1 MSLSAYRINDQ
12 AVPPEHFYQVAC
24 DPQRSVVVE
33 ACAGAGKTWMLV
45 SRILRALLDGVAP
58 SQILAITFTRK
69 AAGEMRER
77 LHEWLREF
85 ARADDAERQQQ
96 LVMRGMLPAQAIQ
109 ASAALA
115 DLYRQWLEDGRG
127 VEIHTIHGWF
137 SRLVRAAPLDALAE
151 LGLPPE
157 LNLLE
162 DSSELWP
169 ELWGRFLRRMD
180 AQQSATESDDPA
192 VRVRAEL
199 DAFVAMVRDVGR
211 FNLESWLQSALSNRL
226 EITLA
231 DQAGHLQGSVES
243 VGQWSGEWAG
253 VNDPREALLKPSV
266 NGQFWALAKLLCQA
280 KGAKA
285 QTAGRGIEQALGQ
298 SHVAAQYD
306 GLRQALFTDKGPRK
320 QLGEFDEL
328 AWAVAWLSDLALAV
342 EQAQAHDLHQR
353 MCLLARALFK
363 EYTGLKALRGQV
375 DMVDLELAASHLLSN
390 SSVAGWIQ
398 ERLDTQVR
406 QLLMDE
412 FQDTSPL
419 QWQTMK
425 SWLGGYAGAGGGL
438 SGRQSMQV
446 FLVGDPKQ
454 SIYRFRRADPRVFE
468 AAKHFVLDGLQG
480 DLLSCD
486 HTRRNAPGV
495 IEVLNRVMD
504 SAVAEGAFTGFRP
517 HTTESNE
524 AAKVSV
530 LPDVPRPSS
539 EPRHQELDMAWRD
552 TLVEPREEPDSSLKQ
567 LEAEHVA
574 RAIGELIRDQGLQPE
589 DIFVLSRKRA
599 TLAWVGLALQAQ
611 GVPYVAP
618 EDTKLIDTPEVR
630 DLVALVEALVSP
642 QNDLALAHAL
652 RSPVFAWS
660 DDDVM
665 DLAARARAAGGT
677 WWRALMAWGD
687 PGPAVQHAAQSLAR
701 WQALARHAPPHDL
714 LEAMLTQGRIRER
727 WVATVPPSMRAQAM
741 VHINALL
748 AQSLDMDGGR
758 DATPYRWIR
767 VLKRLPLALPAR
779 VHPGAVQLLTIHG
792 AKGLEARVVFIVDAD
807 AQEGRPNN
815 HTVMVDWPES
825 EARPVS
831 CAFIRSEAN
840 PPPSLSQAMDHER
853 AAQRREELNALYVA
867 LTRARE
873 QLVFSRTQ
881 PRTSNK
887 HGSWWQRLIDAK
899 AIGEVDAW
907 VPRSSDAAFFHDIDG
922 PRPSDARLAVLPV
935 LESPCVIPVAFTA
948 LPMAEDAALLGQVV
962 HKALEWL
969 TTLAINQRSTAR
981 VQQAIQS
988 ACLALSAPT
997 LLLER
1002 AEPLVAKILGS
1013 QELAVWLDPAQLG
1026 WAGNEVGL
1034 IHNGQTLR
1042 IDRLVALDS
1051 AAGREWWVLDY
1062 KLQHRPQELPS
1073 YQAQMR
1079 QYVEAV
1085 SKLQPGDIV
1094 RAAFITGEGRLLEL
1108 V

>member
-1 MSLSAYRINDQ
+1 MSPAAYRINDS
-12 AVPPEHFYQVAC
+12 AVARERFYQVAC

-85 ARADDAERQQQ
+85 AQADDAERQKQ
-96 LVMRGMLPAQAIQ
+96 LVMRGMLPEQALH
-109 ASAALA
+109 ASSALA

-151 LGLPPE
+151 LGLPPD

-180 AQQSATESDDPA
+180 AQQSAGESDDTS
-192 VRVRAEL
+192 RLEL
-199 DAFVAMVRDVGR
+199 NAFVAMVREVGR

-243 VGQWSGEWAG
+243 VGQWSAQWLG
-253 VNDPREALLKPSV
+253 VSDPREALLKPAIH
-266 NGQFWALAKLLCQA
+266 GQFWALAKLLCLS

-285 QTAGRGIEQALGQ
+285 QAAGRGLEQALGL
-298 SHVAAQYD
+298 ADLGAQYD
-306 GLRQALFTDKGPRK
+306 GLRHALFTDKGPRK

-342 EQAQAHDLHQR
+342 EQAQAHELHQR
-353 MCLLARALFK
+353 MCLLARALFE
-363 EYTGLKALRGQV
+363 EYTSLKAQRGQV
-375 DMVDLELAASHLLSN
+375 DMVDLELAASHLLSD

-468 AAKHFVLDGLQG
+468 AAKHFVLEGLQG
-480 DLLSCD
+480 ELLSCD

-495 IEVLNRVMD
+495 IEVLNLVME

-517 HTTESNE
+517 HTTESQE

-530 LPDVPRPSS
+530 LPDVPRPPS
-539 EPRHQELDMAWRD
+539 EARGPELGLAWRD

-574 RAIGELIRDQGLQPE
+574 QAIGELIREQCLQPE

-599 TLAWVGLALQAQ
+599 TLAWVGLALQAH
-611 GVPYVAP
+611 GIPYVAP

-630 DLVALVEALVSP
+630 DLVALVEALISP

-652 RSPVFAWS
+652 RSPVFGWS
-660 DDDVM
+660 DDEVM
-665 DLAARARAAGGT
+665 ALAARARASEGT
-677 WWRALMAWGD
+677 WWNALMAWGNAA
-687 PGPAVQHAAQSLAR
+687 PAVRHAAQSLAR
-701 WQALARHAPPHDL
+701 WQDLARHAPPHDL
-714 LEAMLTQGRIRER
+714 LEAMLTEGKIRER

-758 DATPYRWIR
+758 DATPYRWVR
-767 VLKRLPLALPAR
+767 ALKRLPLALPAR

-807 AQEGRPNN
+807 AQEGRPNH

-887 HGSWWQRLIDAK
+887 HGSWWQRLIDSK
-899 AIGEVDAW
+899 AVGEAQAW
-907 VPRSSDAAFFHDIDG
+907 VPQAPDMPINDAIGSPKSA
-922 PRPSDARLAVLPV
+922 DAQLAVLPV
-935 LESPCVIPVAFTA
+935 LATLPATAVSCTPPPVAQ
-948 LPMAEDAALLGQVV
+948 EAALLGQVV

-969 TTLAINQRSTAR
+969 TAVDTTQRSRAR
-981 VQQAIQS
+981 VRQAIQS
-988 ACLALSAPT
+988 ACVALAAPVT
-997 LLLER
+997 LAVQ
-1002 AEPLVAKILGS
+1002 AEVLVAKILDS
-1013 QELAVWLDPAQLG
+1013 QALGPWLDPARLA

-1034 IHNGQTLR
+1034 IHDGKTLR

-1051 AAGREWWVLDY
+1051 EQGREWWVLDY
-1062 KLQHRPQELPS
+1062 KLQHRPQDLPA

-1085 SKLQPGDIV
+1085 SALQAGDTV
-1094 RAAFITGEGRLLEL
+1094 RAAFITGEGRLVECG
-1108 V
+1108 

>member
-1 MSLSAYRINDQ
+1 MSLAAYRINDD
-12 AVPPEHFYQVAC
+12 AVPRERFYQVAC

-45 SRILRALLDGVAP
+45 SRILRALLEGVAP

-85 ARADDAERQQQ
+85 AHADDAERQKQ
-96 LVMRGMLPAQAIQ
+96 LVMRGMLPAQALQ

-157 LNLLE
+157 LNLVE

-180 AQQSATESDDPA
+180 AQQSSSETDATA
-192 VRVRAEL
+192 RLEL
-199 DAFVAMVRDVGR
+199 NAFVAMVRDVGR
-211 FNLESWLQSALSNRL
+211 FNLEAWLQSALSNRL

-243 VGQWSGEWAG
+243 LGQWSAQWLG
-253 VNDPREALLKPSV
+253 VNDPREALLKASV
-266 NGQFWALAKLLCQA
+266 KDQFWALAKLLCQA

-285 QTAGRGIEQALGQ
+285 QAAGAGIQQALGQ
-298 SHVAAQYD
+298 TDVGAQYG
-306 GLRQALFTDKGPRK
+306 GLRHALFTDKGPRK

-328 AWAVAWLSDLALAV
+328 AWALAWLSDLELAV
-342 EQAQAHDLHQR
+342 EQTQAHELHQR
-353 MCLLARALFK
+353 MCLLARALFE
-363 EYTGLKALRGQV
+363 EYTSLKAQRGQV
-375 DMVDLELAASHLLSN
+375 DMVDLELAASHLLSD

-425 SWLGGYAGAGGGL
+425 SWLGAYAGAGGGL

-480 DLLSCD
+480 ELLSCD

-495 IEVLNRVMD
+495 IDVLNLVMD
-504 SAVAEGAFTGFRP
+504 SAVSEGAFTGFRP
-517 HTTESNE
+517 HTTESHE

-530 LPDVPRPSS
+530 LPDVLRPPS
-539 EPRHQELDMAWRD
+539 EPRGQALDSAWRD
-552 TLVEPREEPDSSLKQ
+552 SLLEPREEPDSSLKQ

-574 RAIGELIRDQGLQPE
+574 QAIGELIREQGLQPE

-642 QNDLALAHAL
+642 QHDLALAHAL

-660 DDDVM
+660 DDEVM
-665 DLAARARAAGGT
+665 GLAARARVSGGS
-677 WWRALMAWGD
+677 WWDALMAWD
-687 PGPAVQHAAQSLAR
+687 DASPSVLHAARSLAH

-714 LEAMLTQGRIRER
+714 LQSMLTEGRIRER
-727 WVATVPPSMRAQAM
+727 WVATVPASMRAQAL

-758 DATPYRWIR
+758 DATPYRWVR
-767 VLKRLPLALPAR
+767 ALKRLPLALPAR

-807 AQEGRPNN
+807 AQEGRPNH

-887 HGSWWQRLIDAK
+887 HGSWWQRLMDSK
-899 AIGEVDAW
+899 AVGQAHAW
-907 VPRSSDAAFFHDIDG
+907 VPQASPLPLPDVMGEQKPPDAH
-922 PRPSDARLAVLPV
+922 LAVLPT
-935 LESPCVIPVAFTA
+935 LAAQAPKLMPFTPPPVA
-948 LPMAEDAALLGQVV
+948 EEAALLGQVV

-969 TTLAINQRSTAR
+969 TALTTDQRSASR
-981 VQQAIQS
+981 IRQAIQS
-988 ACLALSAPT
+988 ACLALAAPAD
-997 LLLER
+997 LLAR
-1002 AEPLVAKILGS
+1002 AEPLVTQILGS
-1013 QELAVWLDPAQLG
+1013 RELAAWLDPGQLS

-1034 IHNGQTLR
+1034 THEGKTLR

-1051 AAGREWWVLDY
+1051 PTGREWWVLDY
-1062 KLQHRPQELPS
+1062 KLQHRPQDLPG

-1079 QYVEAV
+1079 QYVDAV
-1085 SKLQPGDIV
+1085 SKLQPGDVV
-1094 RAAFITGEGRLLEL
+1094 RAAFITGEGRLIEW

>member
-1 MSLSAYRINDQ
+1 MNQAAYRINDA
-12 AVPPEHFYQVAC
+12 AVPRERFYQVAC

-85 ARADDAERQQQ
+85 SKADDAERQQQ
-96 LVMRGMLPAQAIQ
+96 LVMRGMLPAQAAQ

-115 DLYRQWLEDGRG
+115 ALYRQWLEDGRG

-157 LNLLE
+157 LNLVE

-180 AQQSATESDDPA
+180 AQQTLRESEADPEGS
-192 VRVRAEL
+192 AEL
-199 DAFVAMVRDVGR
+199 DAFLGMVREVGR
-211 FNLESWLQSALSNRL
+211 FNLEAWLQSALSNRL

-231 DQAGHLQGSVES
+231 DQAGHLEGSVAS
-243 VGQWSGEWAG
+243 VGQWSAAWAG
-253 VNDPREALLKPSV
+253 VNDPREALWKDPV
-266 NGQFWALAKLLCQA
+266 QQQFWALAKLLSQS
-280 KGAKA
+280 KGVKA
-285 QTAGRGIEQALGQ
+285 QAAGRGVEQALGENELG
-298 SHVAAQYD
+298 ARYE
-306 GLRQALFTDKGPRK
+306 GLRAALFTDKGPRK
-320 QLGEFDEL
+320 QLGESDEL
-328 AWAVAWLSDLALAV
+328 AWAQAWLADLGLAV
-342 EQAQAHDLHQR
+342 EQAQAQAVHQR
-353 MCLLARALFK
+353 MCRLARALFE
-363 EYTGLKALRGQV
+363 EYTSLKAQRGQV
-375 DMVDLELAASHLLSN
+375 DMVDLELAASHLLSD

-425 SWLGGYAGAGGGL
+425 SWLGAYAGAGGGAQAV
-438 SGRQSMQV
+438 RV

-468 AAKHFVLDGLQG
+468 AAKHFVLDGLRG
-480 DLLSCD
+480 ELLSCD

-495 IEVLNRVMD
+495 IAALNLVMGD
-504 SAVAEGAFTGFRP
+504 AMEEGAFQGFRP
-517 HTTESNE
+517 HTTESRD
-524 AAKVSV
+524 AASVRV
-530 LPDVPRPSS
+530 LPDVRRPPNEALGDASV
-539 EPRHQELDMAWRD
+539 PAWRD
-552 TLVEPREEPDSSLKQ
+552 TLVEPREEPDTSLKQ

-574 RAIGELIRDQGLQPE
+574 QAIGELIRQQGVAPE

-599 TLAWVGLALQAQ
+599 TLAWVGQALQAH
-611 GVPYVAP
+611 GLPFVAP
-618 EDTKLIDTPEVR
+618 EDTRLIDTPEVR

-642 QNDLALAHAL
+642 QHDLALAHAL
-652 RSPVFAWS
+652 RSPVFGWS
-660 DDDVM
+660 DGELM
-665 DLAARARAAGGT
+665 GLAARARTAGSA
-677 WWRALMAWGD
+677 WWTALMAWD
-687 PGPAVQHAAQSLAR
+687 DASPSVRHAATSLAR
-701 WQALARHAPPHDL
+701 WQVLARHAPPHDL
-714 LEAMLTQGRIRER
+714 MEAVLTEGQVRER
-727 WVATVPPSMRAQAM
+727 WVACVPESMRLQAM
-741 VHINALL
+741 AHINALL

-758 DATPYRWIR
+758 DATPYRWVR
-767 VLKRLPLALPAR
+767 ALKRLPVALPAR

-815 HTVMVDWPES
+815 FTLMVDWPES
-825 EARPVS
+825 ESRPVS

-840 PPPSLSQAMDHER
+840 PPPSLLQAMAHER

-873 QLVFSRTQ
+873 QLVFSRTE
-881 PRTSNK
+881 PRASNK
-887 HGSWWQRLIDAK
+887 HGSWWERLK
-899 AIGEVDAW
+899 
-907 VPRSSDAAFFHDIDG
+907 RSNAMDESQVWAPLTPSSAAEGGLATVSDAQ
-922 PRPSDARLAVLPV
+922 LAVLPV
-935 LESPCVIPVAFTA
+935 LEALPTRLAPAPPPPVA
-948 LPMAEDAALLGQVV
+948 EEAALLGQVV

-969 TTLAINQRSTAR
+969 TSLPVAQRS
-981 VQQAIQS
+981 QAKVGQALQA
-988 ACLALSAPT
+988 ACLAVGAPAAWS
-997 LLLER
+997 ER
-1002 AEPLVAKILGS
+1002 AEPLVRHILDS
-1013 QELAVWLDPAQLG
+1013 RELAAWLDPAQAA
-1026 WAGNEVGL
+1026 WSGNEVGL
-1034 IHNGQTLR
+1034 VHAGKALR
-1042 IDRLVALDS
+1042 IDRLVALDG

-1062 KLQHRPQELPS
+1062 KLQHRPQDLPA
-1073 YQAQMR
+1073 YQSQMR

-1085 SKLQPGDIV
+1085 SALQPGEVV
-1094 RAAFITGEGRLLEL
+1094 RAAFITGDGRLVEA

>member
-1 MSLSAYRINDQ
+1 MSLAAYRINDE
-12 AVPPEHFYQVAC
+12 AVPREHFYQVAC

-85 ARADDAERQQQ
+85 SHADDAERQKQ
-96 LVMRGMLPAQAIQ
+96 LVMRGMLPTQAVQ

-157 LNLLE
+157 LNLVE

-180 AQQSATESDDPA
+180 AQQSASESDDPQA
-192 VRVRAEL
+192 RVEL

-231 DQAGHLQGSVES
+231 DQAGHLEGSVES
-243 VGQWSGEWAG
+243 VGQWSAEWAG

-266 NGQFWALAKLLCQA
+266 KDQFWALAKLLCQA
-280 KGAKA
+280 KGARA
-285 QTAGRGIEQALGQ
+285 QTAGQGIEQALGQ
-298 SHVAAQYD
+298 GHAVAQYD

-342 EQAQAHDLHQR
+342 DQAQAHGQHQR
-353 MCLLARALFK
+353 MCLLARALFE
-363 EYTGLKALRGQV
+363 EYTSLKAQRGQV
-375 DMVDLELAASHLLSN
+375 DMVDLELAASHLLSD

-504 SAVAEGAFTGFRP
+504 TAVAEGAFTGFRA
-517 HTTESNE
+517 HTTESLE
-524 AAKVSV
+524 VAKVSV
-530 LPDVPRPSS
+530 LPDVPRPPS
-539 EPRHQELDMAWRD
+539 EPRGQEGEITWRD
-552 TLVEPREEPDSSLKQ
+552 TLIEPREEPDSSLKQ
-567 LEAEHVA
+567 LEADHVA
-574 RAIGELIRDQGLQPE
+574 QAIGELIRDQGVQPE

-618 EDTKLIDTPEVR
+618 EDTRLIDTPEVR

-642 QNDLALAHAL
+642 QHDLALAHAL
-652 RSPVFAWS
+652 RSPVFGWS
-660 DDDVM
+660 DEEVM
-665 DLAARARAAGGT
+665 SLAARARASGGT
-677 WWRALMAWGD
+677 WWNALMAWGD
-687 PGPAVQHAAQSLAR
+687 AGPVVQHAAQSLAQ
-701 WQALARHAPPHDL
+701 WQELARHAPPHDL

-767 VLKRLPLALPAR
+767 ALKRLPLALPTR

-792 AKGLEARVVFIVDAD
+792 AKGLEARVVFIVDSD

-825 EARPVS
+825 AARPVS

-840 PPPSLSQAMDHER
+840 PPPSLSQAMDQER

-887 HGSWWQRLIDAK
+887 HGSWWQRLIDSQAV
-899 AIGEVDAW
+899 GEAHAW
-907 VPRSSDAAFFHDIDG
+907 VPRSPDPTAVPDKSTPDAW
-922 PRPSDARLAVLPV
+922 LAVLPALEARPGV
-935 LESPCVIPVAFTA
+935 LEPAT
-948 LPMAEDAALLGQVV
+948 LPPMVEDAALLGQVV

-969 TTLAINQRSTAR
+969 TAVAVDHRSTQR
-981 VQQAIQS
+981 VQQAIQA
-988 ACLALSAPT
+988 ACQSLSAPT
-997 LLLER
+997 TVLER
-1002 AEPLVAKILGS
+1002 AEPLVSSILGS
-1013 QELAVWLDPAQLG
+1013 QELAAWLDPDQLA

-1034 IHNGQTLR
+1034 IHGGQALR
-1042 IDRLVALDS
+1042 IDRLVALDLS
-1051 AAGREWWVLDY
+1051 TGREWWVLDY
-1062 KLQHRPQELPS
+1062 KLQHRPQDLPA

-1079 QYVEAV
+1079 HYVEAV
-1085 SKLQPGDIV
+1085 SQLQPGDVV
-1094 RAAFITGEGRLLEL
+1094 RAAFITGEGRLIEL

>member
-1 MSLSAYRINDQ
+1 MSQAAYQIND
-12 AVPPEHFYQVAC
+12 ASVPRERFYQVAC

-85 ARADDAERQQQ
+85 AKADDAERQQQ
-96 LVMRGMLPAQAIQ
+96 LVMRGMLPAQAAQ
-109 ASAALA
+109 SSNALA

-157 LNLLE
+157 LNLVE

-169 ELWGRFLRRMD
+169 ELWGRFLKRMD
-180 AQQSATESDDPA
+180 AQQSLRESTADPEGS
-192 VRVRAEL
+192 VEL
-199 DAFVAMVRDVGR
+199 DAFLGMVREVGR
-211 FNLESWLQSALSNRL
+211 FNLEAWLQSALSNRL

-231 DQAGHLQGSVES
+231 DQAGHLVGSVES
-243 VGQWSGEWAG
+243 VGQWSATWAG
-253 VNDPREALLKPSV
+253 MNDPREALWQASV
-266 NGQFWALAKLLCQA
+266 QQQFWALAKLLSQA
-280 KGAKA
+280 KGVKA
-285 QTAGRGIEQALGQ
+285 QAAGRGIEQALGLNDLG
-298 SHVAAQYD
+298 ARYE
-306 GLRQALFTDKGPRK
+306 GLRCALFTDKGPRK
-320 QLGEFDEL
+320 QLGESDEL
-328 AWAVAWLSDLALAV
+328 AWAQAWLAELGLAV
-342 EQAQAHDLHQR
+342 EQTQAHAVHQR
-353 MCLLARALFK
+353 MCLLARALFE
-363 EYTGLKALRGQV
+363 EYASLKAQRGQV
-375 DMVDLELAASHLLSN
+375 DMVDLELAAAHLLGD

-425 SWLGGYAGAGGGL
+425 SWLGGYAGAGGGQ
-438 SGRQSMQV
+438 QSIRV

-480 DLLSCD
+480 ELLSCD

-495 IEVLNRVMD
+495 ISALNLVMGQ
-504 SAVAEGAFTGFRP
+504 AVEEGAFQGFRP
-517 HTTESNE
+517 HTTESQD
-524 AAKVSV
+524 ASRVSV
-530 LPDVPRPSS
+530 LPDVPRPPS
-539 EPRHQELDMAWRD
+539 EARDQALAPAWRD
-552 TLVEPREEPDSSLKQ
+552 TLVEPREEPDTSLKQ

-574 RAIGELIRDQGLQPE
+574 RAIGELIREQGVKPE

-599 TLAWVGLALQAQ
+599 TLAWVGQALQAH
-611 GVPYVAP
+611 GVPFVAP
-618 EDTKLIDTPEVR
+618 EDTRLIDTPEVQ

-642 QNDLALAHAL
+642 QHDLALARAL
-652 RSPVFAWS
+652 RSPVFGLS
-660 DDDVM
+660 DDELM
-665 DLAARARAAGGT
+665 GLAAKARTAGGT
-677 WWRALMAWGD
+677 WWRALMDWKDAS
-687 PGPAVQHAAQSLAR
+687 PAVLHAANLLPR

-714 LEAMLTQGRIRER
+714 MEAVLTEGKVRER
-727 WVATVPPSMRAQAM
+727 WVACVPESMRGQAM
-741 VHINALL
+741 AHINALL

-758 DATPYRWIR
+758 DATPYRWVR
-767 VLKRLPLALPAR
+767 ALKRLPVALPAR

-807 AQEGRPNN
+807 AQEGRPN
-815 HTVMVDWPES
+815 HFTVMVDWPENES
-825 EARPVS
+825 RPLS

-840 PPPSLSQAMDHER
+840 PPPSLMQAMAQER

-873 QLVFSRTQ
+873 QLVFSRTE
-881 PRTSNK
+881 PRASNK
-887 HGSWWQRLIDAK
+887 HGSWWERLK
-899 AIGEVDAW
+899 QSNAIGDAPVW
-907 VPRSSDAAFFHDIDG
+907 IPQAMAPALVEGETTVASAQ
-922 PRPSDARLAVLPV
+922 LAVLPK
-935 LESPCVIPVAFTA
+935 LEA
-948 LPMAEDAALLGQVV
+948 LPANPAPFNPPAVAEEAALLGQVV

-969 TTLAINQRSTAR
+969 TP
-981 VQQAIQS
+981 
-988 ACLALSAPT
+988 LALAQRAPAKVEQALQAACRAVGAPAAWT
-997 LLLER
+997 ER
-1002 AEPLVAKILGS
+1002 AEPLVRKILGS
-1013 QELAVWLDPAQLG
+1013 EELAAWLDPARVA

-1034 IHNGQTLR
+1034 IHGGKVLR
-1042 IDRLVALDS
+1042 IDRLVALDTGS
-1051 AAGREWWVLDY
+1051 GRHWWVLDY
-1062 KLQHRPQELPS
+1062 KLQHRPQDLPA
-1073 YQAQMR
+1073 YQSQMR

-1085 SKLQPGDIV
+1085 SALQPGEVV
-1094 RAAFITGEGRLLEL
+1094 RAAFITGEGHL
-1108 V
+1108 VEAL

>member
-1 MSLSAYRINDQ
+1 MSSAAYRINDE
-12 AVPPEHFYQVAC
+12 AVPSERFYQVAC

-45 SRILRALLDGVAP
+45 SRILRALLDGMAP

-77 LHEWLREF
+77 LHQWLREF
-85 ARADDAERQQQ
+85 SQADDGERQKQ
-96 LVMRGMLPAQAIQ
+96 LVMRGMLPAQAVQ

-157 LNLLE
+157 LNLVE

-180 AQQSATESDDPA
+180 AQQSATGSEA
-192 VRVRAEL
+192 KARVEL

-231 DQAGHLQGSVES
+231 DQAGQLEGSVEA
-243 VGQWSGEWAG
+243 VGQWSVQWAG

-266 NGQFWALAKLLCQA
+266 HGQFWALAKLLCQA

-285 QTAGRGIEQALGQ
+285 QTAGRGVEQALGQ
-298 SHVAAQYD
+298 VDVMLQYD

-328 AWAVAWLSDLALAV
+328 AWAVAWLSDLELAV
-342 EQAQAHDLHQR
+342 EQVQAHDQHQR
-353 MCLLARALFK
+353 MCLLARALFE
-363 EYTGLKALRGQV
+363 EYTSLKAQRGQV
-375 DMVDLELAASHLLSN
+375 DMVDLELAASHLLSD

-495 IEVLNRVMD
+495 IEVLNKVMD
-504 SAVAEGAFTGFRP
+504 CAVAEGAFTGFRP
-517 HTTESNE
+517 HTTESHE

-530 LPDVPRPSS
+530 LPDVPRPPS
-539 EPRHQELDMAWRD
+539 EPRGQEAEIDWRD

-574 RAIGELIRDQGLQPE
+574 QAIGELIRDQGLQPE

-618 EDTKLIDTPEVR
+618 EDTRLIDTPEVR

-642 QNDLALAHAL
+642 QHDLALAHAL
-652 RSPVFAWS
+652 RSPVFGWS
-660 DDDVM
+660 DDEVM
-665 DLAARARAAGGT
+665 GLAARARASGGT
-677 WWRALMAWGD
+677 WWSALMAWGD
-687 PGPAVQHAAQSLAR
+687 AGPAVLHTAQSLGR

-714 LEAMLTQGRIRER
+714 LEAMLTEGRIRER

-767 VLKRLPLALPAR
+767 ALKRLPLALPTR

-825 EARPVS
+825 AARPVS

-840 PPPSLSQAMDHER
+840 PPPSLSLAMDQER

-881 PRTSNK
+881 PRTNNK
-887 HGSWWQRLIDAK
+887 HGSWWRRLIDAK
-899 AIGEVDAW
+899 AVGEAHAW
-907 VPRSSDAAFFHDIDG
+907 VPRSPGEAFVVDDRDAPA
-922 PRPSDARLAVLPV
+922 PSDACLYRLPS
-935 LESPCVIPVAFTA
+935 LEARPGGPEPATPP
-948 LPMAEDAALLGQVV
+948 PMVEDAALLGQVL

-969 TTLAINQRSTAR
+969 TTVATGHRSTLR
-981 VQQAIQS
+981 VQQAIQA
-988 ACLALSAPT
+988 ACLSLSAPMT
-997 LLLER
+997 LLER
-1002 AEPLVAKILGS
+1002 AEPLVSKILGS
-1013 QELAVWLDPAQLG
+1013 QELAAWLDPDQLA

-1034 IHNGQTLR
+1034 IHGGQTLR
-1042 IDRLVALDS
+1042 IDRLVALDLS
-1051 AAGREWWVLDY
+1051 TGREWWVLDY
-1062 KLQHRPQELPS
+1062 KLQHRPQDLPA

-1079 QYVEAV
+1079 QYVAAV
-1085 SKLQPGDIV
+1085 SRLQPGDVV
-1094 RAAFITGEGRLLEL
+1094 RAAFITGEGRLIEL

>member
-1 MSLSAYRINDQ
+1 MNLAAYRINDQ
-12 AVPPEHFYQVAC
+12 PVLRERFYQVAC
-24 DPQRSVVVE
+24 DPRRSVVVE

-85 ARADDAERQQQ
+85 AQADDAERCKQ
-96 LVMRGMLPAQAIQ
+96 LVMRGMLPEQAQQ

-115 DLYRQWLEDGRG
+115 NLYRQWLEDGRG

-157 LNLLE
+157 LNLIE
-162 DSSELWP
+162 DTGELWP
-169 ELWGRFLRRMD
+169 ELWGRLLRRMD
-180 AQQSATESDDPA
+180 AQPSAP
-192 VRVRAEL
+192 EL
-199 DAFVAMVRDVGR
+199 DAFVSLVRDAGR

-231 DQAGHLQGSVES
+231 DRAGHLQGSVKSLAEWS
-243 VGQWSGEWAG
+243 SQWSGVG
-253 VNDPREALLKPSV
+253 DPREALLKASV
-266 NGQFWALAKLLCQA
+266 KEQFWALAKMLCQA

-285 QTAGRGIEQALGQ
+285 QAAGLHIEQALGQ
-298 SHVAAQYD
+298 ADVAAQYE
-306 GLRQALFTDKGPRK
+306 GLRHALFTDKGPRK
-320 QLGEFDEL
+320 QLGEFEEL

-342 EQAQAHDLHQR
+342 EQAQAHFLHQR
-353 MCLLARALFK
+353 MCLLARALFE
-363 EYTGLKALRGQV
+363 EYASLKAQQGLV
-375 DMVDLELAASHLLSN
+375 DMVDLELAASHLLSD

-425 SWLGGYAGAGGGL
+425 SWLGGYAGAGGGA

-495 IEVLNRVMD
+495 IEVLNKVMG
-504 SAVAEGAFTGFRP
+504 SAVEQGAFSGFRP
-517 HTTESNE
+517 HTTESQE
-524 AAKVSV
+524 LAKVSV
-530 LPDVPRPSS
+530 LPDVVRPPA
-539 EPRHQELDMAWRD
+539 EPRAQSVDLAWRD

-574 RAIGELIRDQGLQPE
+574 QAIDELIRVQGLQPE
-589 DIFVLSRKRA
+589 EIFVLSRKRA
-599 TLAWVGLALQAQ
+599 TLAWVGFALQAQ

-618 EDTKLIDTPEVR
+618 EDTKLIETPEVR
-630 DLVALVEALVSP
+630 DLVALVESLVSP

-652 RSPVFAWS
+652 RSPVFGWS
-660 DDDVM
+660 DDEVM
-665 DLAARARAAGGT
+665 ALAARARALGGT
-677 WWRALMAWGD
+677 WWNALMAWPD
-687 PGPAVQHAAQSLAR
+687 ASEAVVHAARLLARWQSLAR
-701 WQALARHAPPHDL
+701 QAPPHDL
-714 LEAMLTQGRIRER
+714 LEAMLTEGGIRER
-727 WVATVPPSMRAQAM
+727 WVAAVPASMRGQAM
-741 VHINALL
+741 SHINALL

-758 DATPYRWIR
+758 DATPYRWVR
-767 VLKRLPLALPAR
+767 ALKRLPQALPAR

-792 AKGLEARVVFIVDAD
+792 AKGLEARAVFIVDAD

-840 PPPSLSQAMDHER
+840 PPPSLSLAMDQER

-873 QLVFSRTQ
+873 QLVFSRTE

-887 HGSWWQRLIDAK
+887 HGSWWQRLKDSQAVGEAHAWTPQAAVEATRGPAKTGLPTPPDA
-899 AIGEVDAW
+899 
-907 VPRSSDAAFFHDIDG
+907 H
-922 PRPSDARLAVLPV
+922 LAVLPALTARPPGADSFTPPAA
-935 LESPCVIPVAFTA
+935 LEET
-948 LPMAEDAALLGQVV
+948 ALLGQIV

-969 TTLAINQRSTAR
+969 TLLARGERTAPR
-981 VQQAIQS
+981 VRQAIQ
-988 ACLALSAPT
+988 AAGQTLSAPSA
-997 LLLER
+997 LLDR
-1002 AEPLVAKILGS
+1002 ADPLVSRILAS
-1013 QELAVWLDPAQLG
+1013 EELAAWLDPSQLA

-1034 IHNGQTLR
+1034 VHGGQNLR
-1042 IDRLVALDS
+1042 IDRLVARDS
-1051 AAGREWWVLDY
+1051 AVGREWWVLDY
-1062 KLQHRPQELPS
+1062 KLQHRPQDLPA
-1073 YQAQMR
+1073 YQAQLR

-1085 SKLQPGDIV
+1085 AALQPGDAV
-1094 RAAFITGEGRLLEL
+1094 RAAFITGDGRLVEM